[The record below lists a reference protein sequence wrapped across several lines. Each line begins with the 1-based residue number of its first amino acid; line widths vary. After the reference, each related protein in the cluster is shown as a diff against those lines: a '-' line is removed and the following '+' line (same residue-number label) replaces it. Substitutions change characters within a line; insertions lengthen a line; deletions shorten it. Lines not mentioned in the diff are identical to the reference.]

1 MTKGCIRMDE
11 NNNVNIYY
19 ASSDTRLHVA
29 TTTVDKLIDYTFNT
43 PADPYRALLCTAQ
56 RQELINKN
64 EELLKNEK

>member
-1 MTKGCIRMDE
+1 MEELLT
-11 NNNVNIYY
+11 
-19 ASSDTRLHVA
+19 DTRLHVA